1 MTTKFKLIIRKGSQL
16 MQAWA
21 TGYTTAL
28 HIARA
33 YTDRGHDVTFY
44 TPQVDCIE
52 VSDVSPER
60 LLAFHNA

>member
-1 MTTKFKLIIRKGSQL
+1 MDKFKLIIRKGALL

-33 YTDRGHDVTFY
+33 YTDRGHAVTVLKGNDLSN
-44 TPQVDCIE
+44 T
-52 VSDVSPER
+52 
-60 LLAFHNA
+60 